1 MELNICLAPKEFENT
16 RCVMALTATM
26 HLMTLWIAT
35 TADRRCSGAK
45 QPGKFHDGQMALR
58 ASMNTL
64 YPRWGAALPS
74 TPACTATTCT
84 SLTAAIDR
92 KAKMKIK
99 TAIQRLHIEINKD
112 EWSTADLLLKK
123 YQRKFG
129 NRRFNYIIRLMIK
142 NGVWSSS

>member
-1 MELNICLAPKEFENT
+1 
-16 RCVMALTATM
+16 
-26 HLMTLWIAT
+26 
-35 TADRRCSGAK
+35 
-45 QPGKFHDGQMALR
+45 
-58 ASMNTL
+58 
-64 YPRWGAALPS
+64 
-74 TPACTATTCT
+74 
-84 SLTAAIDR
+84 
-92 KAKMKIK
+92 MKIK